1 MRRLRRSIVL
11 AILLLILGTLPA
23 FGITI
28 KLASVAPEQSPWGSA
43 LNQLAV
49 DWARISNGQVRLTVY
64 HNAIAGEE
72 SDVLRKMRIGQLQA
86 GVFTS
91 AGMKQVVPEV
101 FSVSVP
107 FMIRSEEQLNYVME
121 RVTPEIEE
129 LFRENRLHVLS
140 WSRAGW
146 VHFFSKQRV
155 VYPQDLKPQR
165 LASDPN
171 DQELQQAF
179 KIMGYTPIPMPQPEL
194 LTSLNSGLVDAFYT
208 SPLVAGGYQWF
219 ALAPHML
226 DLKVAPFL
234 GTIIITDAAWRRI
247 PNNIKDEL
255 MAAAR
260 RVAEQIDEDV
270 RELEADAVD
279 SMERYGLQV
288 MEVTP
293 EIEQAWVDDVSLYDR
308 AMLDVFDAGMTQ
320 RIREILGE
328 FQRRR

>member
-1 MRRLRRSIVL
+1 ML
-11 AILLLILGTLPA
+11 AGVPV
-23 FGITI
+23 FSITI

-91 AGMKQVVPEV
+91 AGMKQIVPEV
-101 FSVSVP
+101 FSISVP
-107 FMIRSEEQLNYVME
+107 FMIRSEEQLDYVME
-121 RVTPEIEE
+121 RVRPELEE
-129 LFRENRLHVLS
+129 LFAQSRMHVLS

-146 VHFFSKQRV
+146 VHFFSKEPV
-155 VYPQDLKPQR
+155 TYPEDLRSQR

-171 DQELQQAF
+171 DLELQQAF
-179 KIMGYTPIPMPQPEL
+179 KIMGYNPIPMPQPEL

-226 DLKVAPFL
+226 NLKVAPFL
-234 GTIIITDAAWRRI
+234 GTIVISDTAWRRI
-247 PNNIKDEL
+247 PDGIKDDL
-255 MAAAR
+255 IAAAQE
-260 RVAEQIDEDV
+260 VAAQIDEDV
-270 RELEADAVD
+270 RRLEEEALQ
-279 SMERYGLQV
+279 SMQRYGLEV
-288 MEVTP
+288 TEVTP
-293 EIEQAWVDDVSLYDR
+293 QIEQAWVDYVGRYSD
-308 AMLDVFDAGMTQ
+308 AMLDVFEPEMTQ
-320 RIREILGE
+320 RVRDILSD

>member
-1 MRRLRRSIVL
+1 LRLPRRVAILVGIIVL
-11 AILLLILGTLPA
+11 AAAIPA
-23 FGITI
+23 FGINI

-49 DWARISNGQVRLTVY
+49 DWLRISGGDVRLQVF

-72 SDVLRKMRIGQLQA
+72 SDVLRKIRIGQLQA

-91 AGMKQVVPEV
+91 SGMKQIVPEV

-107 FMIRSEEQLNYVME
+107 FMIRSEEQLDYVME
-121 RVTPEIEE
+121 RIRPDLEE
-129 LFRENRLHVLS
+129 LFEESRLHVLA

-146 VHFFSKQRV
+146 VHFFSRDPV
-155 VYPQDLKPQR
+155 TYPDDLKSQR

-171 DQELQQAF
+171 DLELQQAF
-179 KIMGYTPIPMPQPEL
+179 KVMGYTPIPMPQPEL

-219 ALAPHML
+219 GLAPHML

-234 GTIIITDAAWRRI
+234 GAIIISDTAWRRI
-247 PNNIKDEL
+247 PNSIKDEL

-260 RVAEQIDEDV
+260 AVAEQIDDDV
-270 RELEADAVD
+270 RQLEADAVR

-288 MEVTP
+288 MHPTAAVER
-293 EIEQAWVDDVSLYDR
+293 AWIDDVGGYD
-308 AMLDVFDAGMTQ
+308 DAILEIFEPIMTQ
-320 RIREILGE
+320 RVREILNDFE
-328 FQRRR
+328 RR